1 MNKNQWPNTLLIF
14 VKDQIIEICNILQ
27 LNTIL
32 FWSFFSDKIHFLFF
46 NAMITIDMQQ
56 SLSSPIWL
64 KQSMSLKLINY
75 TLYKRLD
82 GINNRSIIRLL
93 FYFPILE
100 KRLKTRKMYTFHFM
114 HILHKILWKLCV
126 GTCLLEP
133 YVATP
138 LVNIWQ
144 VIKKNQ

>member
-1 MNKNQWPNTLLIF
+1 
-14 VKDQIIEICNILQ
+14 
-27 LNTIL
+27 
-32 FWSFFSDKIHFLFF
+32 
-46 NAMITIDMQQ
+46 MQQ

-133 YVATP
+133 NVATP
-138 LVNIWQ
+138 LLVTRDPGFYDHVRIQRHIYLPCEVQSQLTRNLANPFQLNNGLHVFKLLKNILK
-144 VIKKNQ
+144 IDKSYFKL